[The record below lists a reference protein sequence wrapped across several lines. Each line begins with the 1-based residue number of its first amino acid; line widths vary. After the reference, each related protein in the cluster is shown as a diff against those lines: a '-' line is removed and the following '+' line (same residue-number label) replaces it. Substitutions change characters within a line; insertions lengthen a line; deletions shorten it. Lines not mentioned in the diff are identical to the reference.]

1 MAEYDYDEGGFM
13 ALYFL
18 LTFLII
24 VLFILT
30 PSLIPSW
37 RAYIIR
43 ITHSIIRP
51 KTKLNR
57 LRETGVEEL
66 SMRTMS

>member
-30 PSLIPSW
+30 PSLIPSL
-37 RAYIIR
+37 RAYSSPDY
-43 ITHSIIRP
+43 TA
-51 KTKLNR
+51 
-57 LRETGVEEL
+57 
-66 SMRTMS
+66 